1 MKIIISESQYNKIIQ
16 SIKEQESSLSKLL
29 NFLSTNQDDEDDEDE
44 ENNTEDNSDEDDKS
58 NSEPNSFSDKLTSP
72 LKKFN
77 VNPNSRFGVVRKGLD
92 TQRPHSGADLYGQ
105 QGEPIYAPGDGK
117 VRISVKTGSNGGCGG
132 TLFITHSKD
141 LESRFCHLSD
151 IFVKEGDKVKRGDK
165 VGLVG
170 GTSGTQGAGF
180 STGPHLHYT
189 LAKGSSHNAE
199 LLDPEKYVEK
209 KFYDK
214 DSDSFSTA

>member
-16 SIKEQESSLSKLL
+16 SIQEQESSLGKLL
-29 NFLSTNQDDEDDEDE
+29 NFLSSSEDE
-44 ENNTEDNSDEDDKS
+44 EDESEEDTTDTEKGYEVDSLS
-58 NSEPNSFSDKLTSP
+58 SSEKLSSP

-77 VNPNSRFGVVRKGLD
+77 VNPSSKFGVVRPGLD
-92 TQRPHSGADLYGQ
+92 TQRPHSGADLSGA

-117 VRISVKTGSNGGCGG
+117 IRISKKTGDNGGCGG
-132 TLFITHSKD
+132 TLFISHPSG

-170 GTSGTQGAGF
+170 GAKGTQGAGF

-189 LAKGSSHNAE
+189 LAKGASTE

-214 DSDSFSTA
+214 DSDSFLTA

>member
-16 SIKEQESSLSKLL
+16 SIQDDDSSLGKLL
-29 NFLSTNQDDEDDEDE
+29 NFLLPKDDDEDE
-44 ENNTEDNSDEDDKS
+44 EDDNNEEDESKID
-58 NSEPNSFSDKLTSP
+58 SEFSSDKLTSP

-92 TQRPHSGADLYGQ
+92 TTRPHSGADLYGY
-105 QGEPIYAPGDGK
+105 QGEPIYAPSDGT
-117 VRISVKTGSNGGCGG
+117 VRISIKTGNNGGCGG
-132 TLFITHSKD
+132 SLFITHSEE

-151 IFVKEGDKVKRGDK
+151 IFVKAGDKVRRGDK

-170 GTSGTQGAGF
+170 GTSGTQGAGH

-189 LAKGSSHNAE
+189 LAKGPKPNAE
-199 LLDPEKYVEK
+199 LLDPEKYVDK

-214 DSDSFSTA
+214 DSDSFLTA